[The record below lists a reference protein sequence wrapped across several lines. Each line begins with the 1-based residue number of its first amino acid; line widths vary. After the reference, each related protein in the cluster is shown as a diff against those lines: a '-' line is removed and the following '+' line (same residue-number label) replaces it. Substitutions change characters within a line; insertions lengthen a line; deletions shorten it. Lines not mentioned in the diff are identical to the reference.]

1 MFHQAS
7 FLGSIDIEWSNL
19 VQSLQK
25 LAFFG
30 PQIDFL
36 EPQNIF
42 FWLLKCF
49 KFTSGHIFHG
59 MDQKKGQSCE
69 LSSINRPQTAHFS
82 S

>member
-42 FWLLKCF
+42 FCCLKCF
-49 KFTSGHIFHG
+49 KSTSGHISHG
-59 MDQKKGQSCE
+59 IDQKNGP
-69 LSSINRPQTAHFS
+69 LSEFFRLYRP
-82 S
+82 